1 MLKRNC
7 VLRVSKRRRC
17 ARYGRISRL
26 TAAPHRSGRDLA
38 AERAEIAGHGAEND
52 VTTPSNIRV
61 KITAAPGR
69 KTPNLAAAAPDS
81 AAHPKSKRKWPA
93 TRSPRA

>member
-38 AERAEIAGHGAEND
+38 AEWAEIAGPAAEND
-52 VTTPSNIRV
+52 A
-61 KITAAPGR
+61 TAAR
-69 KTPNLAAAAPDS
+69 TFSASKTHRGDARTHKTQAKVPPQRIQP
-81 AAHPKSKRKWPA
+81 HQ
-93 TRSPRA
+93 

>member
-26 TAAPHRSGRDLA
+26 TAAPYRSGRDLA

-61 KITAAPGR
+61 KITAAPGTTR
-69 KTPNLAAAAPDS
+69 ARSGRSSTGQRRAPQ
-81 AAHPKSKRKWPA
+81 K
-93 TRSPRA
+93 

>member
-38 AERAEIAGHGAEND
+38 AERAEIAGHAAENG
-52 VTTPSNIRV
+52 VTTRRATFV

-69 KTPNLAAAAPDS
+69 TRARSRRRS
-81 AAHPKSKRKWPA
+81 AG
-93 TRSPRA
+93 

>member
-61 KITAAPGR
+61 NHRGAGR
-69 KTPNLAAAAPDS
+69 TRANHAAAAPDS

-93 TRSPRA
+93 TRSPRG